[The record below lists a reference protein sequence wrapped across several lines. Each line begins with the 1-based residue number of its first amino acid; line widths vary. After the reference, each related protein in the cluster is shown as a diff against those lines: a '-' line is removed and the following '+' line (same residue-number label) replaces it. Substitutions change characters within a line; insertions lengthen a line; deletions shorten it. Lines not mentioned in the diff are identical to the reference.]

1 MRNREYISPQE
12 AEAAYH
18 TTTRHL
24 RRLVK
29 DGRLIRYKS
38 IADTRRIL
46 YRREELNRIF
56 TPLAD
61 DTTA

>member
-29 DGRLIRYKS
+29 DGRLTRYKS

>member
-29 DGRLIRYKS
+29 DGRLTRYKS

-61 DTTA
+61 DMTA